1 MLSFFF
7 ITHLFYLKRHMLWD
21 MSYPSYSRINRNME
35 CLGNNISPIPFQNFN
50 IFPKGER
57 IKEEMKR
64 EK

>member
-1 MLSFFF
+1 
-7 ITHLFYLKRHMLWD
+7 
-21 MSYPSYSRINRNME
+21 ME

-64 EK
+64 AI